1 MPGDFSLRAV
11 RVRLSPW
18 ERFEQFLRARNK
30 RITQQRRRIVEEV
43 FSHHDHFDADDLMAH
58 LQPHLEARR
67 LSRPTIYRT
76 LAELVE
82 AGLLRQMTLGGRRV
96 FEHEYGYPRHDHLHC
111 QVCNALIEFHS
122 AALDRLCCQVGR
134 QYDFE
139 VLGHRLFVTGVCA
152 ECRRRADHSAADH
165 PGRKAPR

>member
-11 RVRLSPW
+11 RVVLTPW
-18 ERFEQFLRARNK
+18 ERFEQFLRDRGK
-30 RITQQRRRIVEEV
+30 RITQQRRQIVEEV

-58 LQPHLEARR
+58 LQPLLAARR

-82 AGLLRQMTLGGRRV
+82 AGLLRQMTLSGRRV
-96 FEHEYGYPRHDHLHC
+96 FEHEYGYPQHDHLHC

-122 AALDRLCCQVGR
+122 PALERLCGQVAR
-134 QYDFE
+134 QYDFG
-139 VLGHRLFVTGVCA
+139 VLGHRLFITGVCA
-152 ECRRRADHSAADH
+152 ACRRRAGNTAGDRPSQNT
-165 PGRKAPR
+165 PR

>member
-11 RVRLSPW
+11 RVASTPW
-18 ERFEQFLRARNK
+18 ERFEQFLRSRGK
-30 RITQQRRRIVEEV
+30 RITQQRRQIVEEV

-58 LQPHLEARR
+58 LQPQLAARR

-111 QVCNALIEFHS
+111 QVCNALIEFQS
-122 AALDRLCCQVGR
+122 PALERLCRQVAR
-134 QYDFE
+134 HYDFD
-139 VLGHRLFVTGVCA
+139 VVGHRLFITGICA
-152 ECRRRADHSAADH
+152 ECRQRSAQSASDHFGRRS
-165 PGRKAPR
+165 PR

>member
-11 RVRLSPW
+11 RVVSTPW
-18 ERFEQFLRARNK
+18 ERFEQFLRARGK
-30 RITQQRRRIVEEV
+30 RITQQRRQIVEEV

-58 LQPHLEARR
+58 LQPQLAARR

-76 LAELVE
+76 LVELVE

-122 AALDRLCCQVGR
+122 PALDRLCGEVAR

-139 VLGHRLFVTGVCA
+139 LVEHRLFITGICA
-152 ECRRRADHSAADH
+152 ECRRRTERNT
-165 PGRKAPR
+165 GKRRGGKATS

>member
-11 RVRLSPW
+11 RVVFTPW
-18 ERFEQFLRARNK
+18 ERFEQFLRSRGK
-30 RITQQRRRIVEEV
+30 RITQQRRQIVEEV

-58 LQPHLEARR
+58 LQPHLAARR

-122 AALDRLCCQVGR
+122 PALDRLCRQVAR

-139 VLGHRLFVTGVCA
+139 VVGHRLFVTGVCA
-152 ECRRRADHSAADH
+152 ACRKRAGNSGPARSTGK
-165 PGRKAPR
+165 PPR